1 MEWMPIKLK
10 RRPAKIPFWM
20 TGIFMQGLRLVLF
33 VVKSNKIKQ
42 KFIFQMG
49 FIVKDK
55 FVEKKRKMKKKYH

>member
-1 MEWMPIKLK
+1 
-10 RRPAKIPFWM
+10 M